1 MTGTTEKNEEKLV
14 KSEEKKTLTLTRK
27 TDARPVVE
35 RDQVRQRF
43 AHGRSK
49 TVEVEVKRKRTSHN
63 ERQKDDPMAN
73 AAASRGLTGN
83 EFDVRMRV
91 LRESMIR
98 QNEEDAQKKIDD
110 AKAAMEAV
118 AARAAEAERAREMAE
133 SAELIAAE
141 ATVVNQPSPVTE
153 QNTANNAHSNT
164 ASNDRKP
171 TSAHTDARNNSYGSP
186 RNRSDSNASSSPR
199 HSDRPYSSDR
209 PSGDRP
215 AGGHTRPY
223 AERRPGTDNRTDSTG
238 ARPPYQPRSADPKK
252 RPLSKDDIQPIIF
265 RAEGY
270 APKPRPGAPN
280 QAKGAPSAQVPLVI
294 DPILEKNRS
303 DHRVIPVK
311 PRRKEDDEETS
322 TSEINKVDPK
332 KAVIRTRTGQTQEAP
347 RKLNRNV
354 LTRVLDGD
362 SEKRGRS
369 LASVKRARQKHF
381 KQNHDDQGDAG
392 KIIREVI
399 IPESMTVG
407 ELANRMAVRGA
418 DVVKSLMKLGMMVT
432 INQVIDADTAELIC
446 GEFGHTPKRVADSDI
461 EIGLGG
467 AVEDTTLD
475 LIPRAPVV
483 TVMGHVDHGKTSLL
497 DALRETDVVSGEA
510 GGITQHIGA
519 YQVTMQSGKKITFI
533 DTPGHAA
540 FSEMRARGANATDIV
555 VLVVAA
561 DDGIME
567 QTIEAI
573 NHAKAANVPMVVAIN
588 KMDKPDANSSRVRQ
602 ELLQHGILL
611 EEFGGEVMAVDVS
624 AKKRMN
630 LEKLEEVILLQ
641 AEVLE
646 LKANPNR
653 SAQGVIIEA
662 KIDKGR
668 GTIATVLV
676 QRGTLKM
683 GDIFVAGQEWGR
695 VKALVNDHAHKIHT
709 AIPSMPVEVLGF
721 NGVPAAGDEFFVVE
735 SEQKAREITEYRQR
749 RHREKQVIV
758 KTKGGME
765 SIMSRIAN
773 GEIRELPLVIKAD
786 VQGSLEAITASLEKL
801 GNEEVST
808 RILHGAVGGINESD
822 VTLAKASGG
831 IIIGFN
837 VRANPQARDLAR
849 RDGVEIRYY
858 SIIYDVIDEARGLLS
873 GLLAPT
879 LREKYQGTAEIR
891 NVFMIS
897 KVGGKVAGCYVT
909 EGTVK
914 RGAKVRLLRDSVVVH
929 EGNLKSLKRFKDEV
943 KEVKEAFECGMVF
956 ENFEDIRVGDMV
968 ECFEIESIARQL

>member
-1 MTGTTEKNEEKLV
+1 MTGTTDKNEEKIGT
-14 KSEEKKTLTLTRK
+14 SEEKKTLTLTKK
-27 TDARPVVE
+27 TDTRPVVE

-49 TVEVEVKRKRTSHN
+49 TVEVEVRRKRTTAHD
-63 ERQKDDPMAN
+63 RHKDDPMAS

-91 LRESMIR
+91 LRESIIR
-98 QNEEDAQKKIDD
+98 QNEDDTQRKINE
-110 AKAAMEAV
+110 AKAAMEAT
-118 AARAAEAERAREMAE
+118 ASKAAEAERASAIAE
-133 SAELIAAE
+133 NAEVASVETPVVDQSSSAVAPNNTSNVQSTE
-141 ATVVNQPSPVTE
+141 NQTK
-153 QNTANNAHSNT
+153 Q
-164 ASNDRKP
+164 AS
-171 TSAHTDARNNSYGSP
+171 THTDTRASSYSNP

-199 HSDRPYSSDR
+199 HSDRPYNSDR
-209 PSGDRP
+209 PT
-215 AGGHTRPY
+215 GGQNRTY
-223 AERRPGTDNRTDSTG
+223 SERRPGTDGGTG

-252 RPLSKDDIQPIIF
+252 KPISKDDIQPIIF

-270 APKPRPGAPN
+270 APKPRPGAPG
-280 QAKGAPSAQVPLVI
+280 QVKGAPVAQIPLVI
-294 DPILEKNRS
+294 DPILEKNRA
-303 DHRVIPVK
+303 DHRAIPAK
-311 PRRKEDDEETS
+311 PRHKDEEEDANTS
-322 TSEINKVDPK
+322 SINKADPK
-332 KAVIRTRTGQTQEAP
+332 KAIVRTRTGQTQEAP

-392 KIIREVI
+392 KIVREVI

-467 AVEDTTLD
+467 ILEDTTVD

-573 NHAKAANVPMVVAIN
+573 NHAKAANVPIVVAIN
-588 KMDKPDANSSRVRQ
+588 KMDKPDANSGRVRQ

-611 EEFGGEVMAVDVS
+611 EEFGGEVIAVDVS

-630 LEKLEEVILLQ
+630 LEKLEESILLQ
-641 AEVLE
+641 AEILE

-662 KIDKGR
+662 EIDKGR

-695 VKALVNDHAHKIHT
+695 VKALVNDHAKKIDT
-709 AIPSMPVEVLGF
+709 ALPSMPVEVLGF

-773 GEIRELPLVIKAD
+773 GEIREMPVVIKAD
-786 VQGSLEAITASLEKL
+786 VQGSLEAIMASLGKL

-822 VTLAKASGG
+822 ITLAKASGG

-837 VRANPQARDLAR
+837 VRANPQARELAR

-858 SIIYDVIDEARGLLS
+858 SIIYDMLDEVRALLS

-891 NVFMIS
+891 SVFMIS

-914 RGAKVRLLRDSVVVH
+914 RGAKVRILRDSVVIH
-929 EGNLKSLKRFKDEV
+929 EGDLKSLKRFKDEV

-956 ENFEDIRVGDMV
+956 ESFSDIREGDMV

>member
-1 MTGTTEKNEEKLV
+1 MTGTTDKNEEKV
-14 KSEEKKTLTLTRK
+14 GKSEEKKTLTLTKK
-27 TDARPVVE
+27 TDTRPVVE

-49 TVEVEVKRKRTSHN
+49 TVEVEVRRKRTVSQDRH
-63 ERQKDDPMAN
+63 KDDPMAS

-98 QNEEDAQKKIDD
+98 QNEEDTQKKIND
-110 AKAAMEAV
+110 AKMAMEA
-118 AARAAEAERAREMAE
+118 AASKAAEAERAREIAE
-133 SAELIAAE
+133 NPELAPAETTAAGQTTP
-141 ATVVNQPSPVTE
+141 ATE
-153 QNTANNAHSNT
+153 QNRTSSTNAP
-164 ASNDRKP
+164 ASHVNKP
-171 TSAHTDARNNSYGSP
+171 APTHTDTRNNSYNNP

-199 HSDRPYSSDR
+199 HSDRPYNSDR
-209 PSGDRP
+209 PT
-215 AGGHTRPY
+215 GGRSDGQQRPY
-223 AERRPGTDNRTDSTG
+223 GEKRSGTDAG
-238 ARPPYQPRSADPKK
+238 ARPPYQPRSTDPKK
-252 RPLSKDDIQPIIF
+252 KPLSKDDIQPIIF

-270 APKPRPGAPN
+270 APKPRPGAPG
-280 QAKGAPSAQVPLVI
+280 QAKGASATQVPLVI
-294 DPILEKNRS
+294 DPILEKNRA
-303 DHRVIPVK
+303 DHRAIPAK
-311 PRRKEDDEETS
+311 PRHKEDEEDTNTS
-322 TSEINKVDPK
+322 TINKTDPK
-332 KAVIRTRTGQTQEAP
+332 KAVVRTRTAQAQEAP

-381 KQNHDDQGDAG
+381 KQSHDDQGDAG
-392 KIIREVI
+392 KIVREVI

-467 AVEDTTLD
+467 ALEDTTVD

-573 NHAKAANVPMVVAIN
+573 NHAKAANVPIVVAIN
-588 KMDKPDANSSRVRQ
+588 KMDKPDANSGRVRQ

-611 EEFGGEVMAVDVS
+611 EEFGGEVIAVDVS
-624 AKKRMN
+624 AKKRIN
-630 LEKLEEVILLQ
+630 LEKLEESILLQ
-641 AEVLE
+641 AEILE

-662 KIDKGR
+662 EIDKGR

-695 VKALVNDHAHKIHT
+695 VKALVNDHAKKINT
-709 AIPSMPVEVLGF
+709 ALPSMPVEVLGF

-773 GEIRELPLVIKAD
+773 GEIREMPVVIKAD
-786 VQGSLEAITASLEKL
+786 VQGSLEAIMASLGKL

-822 VTLAKASGG
+822 ITLAKASGG

-858 SIIYDVIDEARGLLS
+858 SIIYDMLDEVRALLS

-891 NVFMIS
+891 SVFMIS

-914 RGAKVRLLRDSVVVH
+914 RGAKVRILRDSVVIH
-929 EGNLKSLKRFKDEV
+929 EGDLKSLKRFKDEV

-956 ENFEDIRVGDMV
+956 ETFSDIREGDMV